1 MKSSLAKC
9 LGVIAFA
16 LLLSASVS
24 QQMAQAQTAATDDIT
39 QQRLLIKG
47 DTWPAPLE
55 VNVALSNETNLRM
68 ALEEYGNFPGTPN
81 LGNLISQIRSANGN
95 PAGQVPGM
103 TGLGGALG
111 HGFINAADSALN
123 QSNGNFDTTQQVI
136 LAVSGQITD
145 YAFVEDGNTGRGNGR
160 LEVITYVTSTKVPH
174 GNGPLITRTEAYK
187 WKIRVINNGFRIV
200 PKGTDPND
208 PFPGTLQFTPEMVN
222 RINFLGFMFKLWVKG
237 TDIKIDEVAR
247 KAGNSSHFVVL
258 PKSNPEFAKL
268 YAEIGEN
275 CIDMMFVDRP
285 PSTLGGM
292 QPPLYCLG
300 RCQSPLIVNTGV

>member
-1 MKSSLAKC
+1 MKSEFAKC
-9 LGVIAFA
+9 LGLVAA

-24 QQMAQAQTAATDDIT
+24 QQMAQAQTDAADDIT
-39 QQRLLIKG
+39 QQRLLVKG
-47 DTWPAPLE
+47 DNWPAPLE
-55 VNVALSNETNLRM
+55 GDVALSNEANLRM
-68 ALEEYGNFPGTPN
+68 ALEAYGNFPNTPN
-81 LGNLISQIRSANGN
+81 LGNLISKIRSANMN

-111 HGFINAADSALN
+111 HGFIDAADDALN
-123 QSNGNFDTTQQVI
+123 QSSGKFDTTQQVI

-145 YAFVEDGNTGRGNGR
+145 YAFVEDGNTGRGNGK

-174 GNGPLITRTEAYK
+174 GNGPLRTRTEAYR

-208 PFPGTLQFTPEMVN
+208 PFPRTLQFTREMVN

-247 KAGNSSHFVVL
+247 KAGSSSNFVVL
-258 PKSNPEFAKL
+258 QKSNPNFAKL

-285 PSTLGGM
+285 PPNLGGM

-300 RCQSPLIVNTGV
+300 RCQSPLIVNTGI

>member
-9 LGVIAFA
+9 LGVVAFA

-24 QQMAQAQTAATDDIT
+24 QQMARAQSAAAGDIT

-55 VNVALSNETNLRM
+55 GNVALSNETSLRRT
-68 ALEEYGNFPGTPN
+68 LEEYGNFPGTPN
-81 LGNLISQIRSANGN
+81 LGSLISRIRSANMN

-111 HGFINAADSALN
+111 HGIINAADDALN
-123 QSNGNFDTTQQVI
+123 QSSGDFDTTQQVI

-145 YAFVEDGNTGRGNGR
+145 YAFVEDGNTGRGNGK

-247 KAGNSSHFVVL
+247 KAGSSSNFVVL
-258 PKSNPEFAKL
+258 PKSNPNFAKL

-275 CIDMMFVDRP
+275 CVDMMFVDRP
-285 PSTLGGM
+285 PPALGGM

-300 RCQSPLIVNTGV
+300 RCQSPLIVNTGI